1 MNIAIYS
8 KNIPISFLNY
18 INTMEKKFSLFSQLS
33 TQNQTL
39 EKIDECIK
47 ITLGPT
53 GKNGIILNK
62 NQTLNFITS
71 GSNLLKALEFS
82 TYSGNI
88 LVKLFE
94 QAALKTKIISG
105 DGSTTTILLT
115 CELLKSSLPLLVAGY
130 NSVFLSNGLKKLAF
144 FLNEKILEYSTPV
157 SNFYQLSGIIE
168 TSLGKRVSKEIV
180 CFLQKSISQIGR
192 DGLLLVE
199 ENISEENEI
208 ELVQGIELDKGFAS
222 AYFVND
228 LKNFET
234 IYENPYLLI
243 ANSPITSLNQIRE
256 IIEHIKLNNRSLVL
270 VVEEINKDILSTL
283 VLNNIQKKI
292 KVVVIKYNSIKFM
305 KNGIL
310 EDLALLS
317 HSNYFE
323 SNLKNSNIIFSIDDL
338 GQLKKVIIGKEKSTF
353 MVSKFARLIA
363 NRRINELNR
372 ELLTSESEYEKNIFK
387 TRIARLSGHIA
398 KIKLGVSNKYQIDEI
413 KQKVESL
420 ITNIKASLEEGILP
434 GGGCFYIYLQD
445 EVTNWSYLNLLGEE
459 IFASNIL
466 LNSLLKPFSELCS
479 NTNIKRHIILESIK
493 KAGYPFGYNLLK
505 NEFVSTLKDGLV
517 DSAKSIR
524 AILWNSLTIV
534 SIIITS
540 E

>member
-1 MNIAIYS
+1 
-8 KNIPISFLNY
+8 
-18 INTMEKKFSLFSQLS
+18 MEKKFSLFSQL
-33 TQNQTL
+33 TNQNETL

-53 GKNGIILNK
+53 GKNGIVLNK

-82 TYSGNI
+82 TYSGNVLI
-88 LVKLFE
+88 KLFE
-94 QAALKTKIISG
+94 QAALKTKIICG

-115 CELLKSSLPLLVAGY
+115 CQLLKSSLPLLVAGY

-144 FLNEKILEYSTPV
+144 FLNEKVLEYSTPV
-157 SNFYQLSGIIE
+157 SNFSQLSGIIE

-180 CFLQKSISQIGR
+180 CFLQKSITQIGR

-199 ENISEENEI
+199 ENIIEENEL
-208 ELVQGIELDKGFAS
+208 EVVQGIELDKGFAS

-234 IYENPYLLI
+234 VYDNPYILI
-243 ANSPITSLNQIRE
+243 ANSPINSLNQIRE
-256 IIEHIKLNNRSLVL
+256 IIEHIKLNNRPLVL
-270 VVEEINKDILSTL
+270 VVEEISKDILSTL

-292 KVVVIKYNSIKFM
+292 KVVVIKYSSIKFM

-323 SNLKNSNIIFSIDDL
+323 SNLKNSNNIFYVDDL
-338 GQLKKVIIGKEKSTF
+338 GQLKKAIIRKEKSTF
-353 MVSKFARLIA
+353 MVSKFARLIG

-398 KIKLGVSNKYQIDEI
+398 KIKLGFSNKYQIDEI
-413 KQKVESL
+413 KQKVENL
-420 ITNIKASLEEGILP
+420 ITNIKATLEEGILP

-459 IFASNIL
+459 IFAGNL
-466 LNSLLKPFSELCS
+466 LLDSLVKPFSELCS
-479 NTNIKRHIILESIK
+479 NSNISKHKIFESIK
-493 KAGYPFGYNLLK
+493 KAGYPYGYNLLK
-505 NEFVSTLKDGLV
+505 NQFVSTLKDGLV
-517 DSAKSIR
+517 DSTKSIR

>member
-1 MNIAIYS
+1 
-8 KNIPISFLNY
+8 
-18 INTMEKKFSLFSQLS
+18 MEKKFSLFSQFS

-62 NQTLNFITS
+62 NQTLSFITS

-88 LVKLFE
+88 LVKLFQ

-105 DGSTTTILLT
+105 EGSTTTILLT

-157 SNFYQLSGIIE
+157 SNFSQLSGIVE
-168 TSLGKRVSKEIV
+168 TSLGKRVSKEILA
-180 CFLQKSISQIGR
+180 FLQKSISQIGR

-199 ENISEENEI
+199 ENISEENEL

-292 KVVVIKYNSIKFM
+292 KVVVIKYTSIKFM

-317 HSNYFE
+317 HSNYFQ
-323 SNLKNSNIIFSIDDL
+323 SNLKNSNTIFSIADL
-338 GQLKKVIIGKEKSTF
+338 GQLKKAIIRKEKSTF
-353 MVSKFARLIA
+353 MVSKFAKLIA

-413 KQKVESL
+413 KQKVENL
-420 ITNIKASLEEGILP
+420 IINIKASLEEGILP
-434 GGGCFYIYLQD
+434 GGGCFYIYLQ
-445 EVTNWSYLNLLGEE
+445 EEITNWSYLNLLGEE
-459 IFASNIL
+459 IFAANIL
-466 LNSLLKPFSELCS
+466 LDSLLKPFSELCS
-479 NTNIKRHIILESIK
+479 NTNIKRHLILESIK
-493 KAGYPFGYNLLK
+493 KAGYPYGYNLLK